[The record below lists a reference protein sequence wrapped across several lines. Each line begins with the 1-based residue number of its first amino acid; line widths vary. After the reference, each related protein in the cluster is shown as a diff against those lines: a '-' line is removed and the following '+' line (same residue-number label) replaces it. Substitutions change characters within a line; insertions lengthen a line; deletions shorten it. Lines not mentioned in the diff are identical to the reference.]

1 MKNQIIERF
10 PGIACAWVN
19 AAGEYAEEY
28 FGFADI
34 ENKVVVDENTIFP
47 ACSISKFITALCVMK
62 LHEQKLIDI
71 DKPANLYLKQ
81 WKLRMSDGNESSATI
96 RAILCHTAGILDGED
111 AFYGLRR
118 GDSEITLIDIL
129 DGKTSYNNRPACSEK
144 NPGTAFEYS
153 DAGYCVL
160 QLLVQEISQKPFED
174 FAKEMEDND
183 LQSFDDTI
191 VNTLK
196 GKKLVYQ
203 IEELSF
209 YHFSRRLHGTEN
221 DVTGC
226 NLKDL
231 LLAKNIFS
239 DFLMDHGIVFALN
252 GESIDTIYKGQHVHW
267 KKRING
273 DPYYMLSR
281 LGSNGEIGDYCF
293 NGLAFKDA
301 ILNNIYSRS
310 LFYCPEIITQLSE
323 CLRCPSLE
331 EDYSNNSDYYLYE
344 YRVPINQVLFDAHDD
359 YTIPQKQEYF
369 ICRIAERLHELITWE
384 MLCN

>member
-1 MKNQIIERF
+1 MHIDTHTKETLE
-10 PGIACAWVN
+10 
-19 AAGEYAEEY
+19 AGL
-28 FGFADI
+28 
-34 ENKVVVDENTIFP
+34 
-47 ACSISKFITALCVMK
+47 ISCLDME
-62 LHEQKLIDI
+62 LESLYKLI
-71 DKPANLYLKQ
+71 
-81 WKLRMSDGNESSATI
+81 G
-96 RAILCHTAGILDGED
+96 
-111 AFYGLRR
+111 
-118 GDSEITLIDIL
+118 
-129 DGKTSYNNRPACSEK
+129 
-144 NPGTAFEYS
+144 
-153 DAGYCVL
+153 
-160 QLLVQEISQKPFED
+160 
-174 FAKEMEDND
+174 FAKEVEDND

-196 GKKLVYQ
+196 GKKFFYQ

-231 LLAKNIFS
+231 LLAKNMFS
-239 DFLMDHGIVFALN
+239 DFLMDHGITFALN
-252 GESIDTIYKGQHVHW
+252 GESIDTIYKGKHVHW

-273 DPYYMLSR
+273 NPYYMLSR

-369 ICRIAERLHELITWE
+369 ICRIAERLHEYMYSDGQLMRDDRNPILRIHDKEILSPKCFVGKELITWE